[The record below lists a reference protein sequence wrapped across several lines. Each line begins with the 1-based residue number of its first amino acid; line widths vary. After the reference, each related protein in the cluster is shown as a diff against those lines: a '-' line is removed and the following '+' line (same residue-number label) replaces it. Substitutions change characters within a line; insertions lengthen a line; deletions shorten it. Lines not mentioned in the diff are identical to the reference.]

1 MPKFEEKT
9 EAGSTSKLYGKLPA
23 LTYKV
28 ASFEKTGEDKLGEAL
43 EIFGADAEK
52 LAEAALESYNSKQRD
67 LAGGAFWKLLKY
79 ARNLIKGGSVPGVS
93 IETIKDDK
101 GNEIVSEKTAAV
113 IQALANSMA
122 NQIASLPK

>member
-28 ASFEKTGEDKLGEAL
+28 ASFEKTGEETLGEAL
-43 EIFGADAEK
+43 ELFNGD
-52 LAEAALESYNSKQRD
+52 AALLAVSALNDYNSRQRD

-79 ARNLIKGGSVPGVS
+79 ARNLIKGGSVPGVA
-93 IETIKDDK
+93 IETNADGTVTD
-101 GNEIVSEKTAAV
+101 KTAAV